1 MEFDKKEY
9 FGFDAKTGG
18 CFFFQGVMDNDKE
31 IDRII
36 VDRNN
41 STATVKYTDGYQFS
55 VSATITKNGDNFVVT
70 NIQKSW
76 SYSQNNQNNG

>member
-1 MEFDKKEY
+1 MEFDKKDY
-9 FGFDAKTGG
+9 FGFDAKSGG
-18 CFFFQGVMDNDKE
+18 CFLFQGVMDNNKE

-36 VDRNN
+36 VDRDN

-55 VSATITKNGDNFVVT
+55 VSATITKDGNNFVVT

-76 SYSQNNQNNG
+76 SYS